1 MRYTIV
7 TLAAAM
13 LASTAMP
20 VAAQSASPVPILPDA
35 TVLDIVATGEVSRV
49 PDVALVR
56 AGVVTQAA
64 TAAAALSENAAQMT
78 RVVAALRGAGI
89 ASRDIMTANVALAPQ
104 YRYGENQPPVITGYQ
119 ATNTVSVKFREVAK
133 SGSVLD
139 ALVKAG
145 ANQIDGPQMSVDK
158 PDAALDAAR
167 AEAVKRAKA
176 RAALYAEAAGMRVD
190 RIVAISE
197 AGEDRGNMPRPP
209 VMYARAE
216 MASDAQTT
224 VLPGETAVSA
234 TVSVRFLL
242 K

>member
-1 MRYTIV
+1 MRNTIV